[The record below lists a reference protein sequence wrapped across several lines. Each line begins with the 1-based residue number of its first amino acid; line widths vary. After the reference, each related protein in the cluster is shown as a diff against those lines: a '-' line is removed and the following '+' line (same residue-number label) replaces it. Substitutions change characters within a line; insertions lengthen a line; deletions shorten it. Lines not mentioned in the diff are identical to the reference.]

1 MSVAT
6 RTDGSLLVACP
17 QCHSVV
23 RVPDARVDEHP
34 KCPRCK
40 AEVLTGEPVALDTA
54 SFAAHVERGTLPV
67 LVDFWAPW
75 CGPCRM
81 MAPVL
86 DRTAAQRAMALR
98 VGESQHR
105 RAAGA
110 RRALRHPQYSDADP
124 VPPGTRDR
132 APVRRGGRRHP
143 VTVAGPLPGLS
154 PASNTAKRDI
164 APIARAASVRA
175 LPSAAHY
182 DAKKHAR
189 SRSGHRVSH
198 DSRNGRHGA
207 WILQNAPYST
217 PVPLP
222 A

>member
-98 VGESQHR
+98 VGKVNTDEQPEL
-105 RAAGA
+105 AGRFA
-110 RRALRHPQYSDADP
+110 IRSIPTLILFHQ
-124 VPPGTRDR
+124 
-132 APVRRGGRRHP
+132 GRE
-143 VTVAGPLPGLS
+143 
-154 PASNTAKRDI
+154 
-164 APIARAASVRA
+164 IARQSGAVDAAT
-175 LPSAAHY
+175 L
-182 DAKKHAR
+182 
-189 SRSGHRVSH
+189 SRWLDHS
-198 DSRNGRHGA
+198 
-207 WILQNAPYST
+207 LT
-217 PVPLP
+217 
-222 A
+222 